1 MGRSVARYRHNM
13 PKHLSSGEDP
23 DHVGALQTR
32 ESKSQMTKDKL
43 KSNPDLFVR
52 LLSYLKPYWKVFVL
66 AVIGMIGTAA
76 TEPVFPAIMK
86 YLLDNGFKTNDVR
99 MVWLIPV
106 GIVSL
111 FLIRSVFVYCTG
123 YLMMWISSR
132 LVTDLRRDMFEKL
145 LVLPTHH
152 YDEQSAGQ
160 LISRLIY
167 DVNNVTDAATS
178 ALISVVRESL
188 TAIALIA
195 YLLYLD
201 WKLTLITLTIGPV
214 IAFIVKAFGQ
224 RMRAASRKSLD
235 AMRTISHTVEETVAA
250 ERVVKIFGGQ
260 HRQLQRFFDATE
272 NFRRA
277 QMREAIPAS
286 AVTPITHIAASV
298 AIAIIAYLALS
309 QSTGQA
315 GTSPGGFISF
325 ITAMLL
331 LISPIKQLTTVS
343 TTVQRGLAAAESV
356 FSLLDTTQEPDLGK
370 KELVCA
376 KGEIALKNVNF
387 QYPGAERETL
397 AEISFQVEAGQTV
410 ALVGASGG
418 GKTTI
423 SSLIPRFYPLTSGSI
438 SIDGINIQDV
448 TLKSLRKNIALVSQD
463 IVLFN
468 DTIEANIAY
477 GSLGTFSR
485 DAVIQAARAANA
497 WGFIEQLPNGLDTM
511 VGENGAKLS
520 GGQRQRLAIARALL
534 KDAPI
539 LILDEAT
546 SALDSESERQVQSAL
561 TALMRNRTTL
571 VIAHRLSTIEH
582 ADCIIVIDKGRI
594 IENGSHAQLMK
605 VGGYYAN
612 LRQLQA

>member
-1 MGRSVARYRHNM
+1 
-13 PKHLSSGEDP
+13 
-23 DHVGALQTR
+23 
-32 ESKSQMTKDKL
+32 MTKDQP
-43 KSNPDLFVR
+43 KSNQDLYLR
-52 LLSYLKPYWKVFVL
+52 LLSYIKPHWKVVVL
-66 AVIGMIGTAA
+66 AVIGMVGTAA

-86 YLLDNGFKTNDVR
+86 YLLDNGFKTADAR

-106 GIVSL
+106 GIVLL
-111 FLIRSVFVYCTG
+111 FFVRSVFVYCTG
-123 YLMMWISSR
+123 YLMMWVSSR
-132 LVTDLRRDMFEKL
+132 LVTDLRRDMFAKL

-160 LISRLIY
+160 LISRLVY

-188 TAIALIA
+188 TATALVA

-224 RMRAASRKSLD
+224 RMRAASRKSLE
-235 AMRTISHTVEETVAA
+235 AMRTISHTVEETVSA

-260 HRQLQRFFDATE
+260 RRQLQRFFEATE

-286 AVTPITHIAASV
+286 AVTPITHVAASI

-343 TTVQRGLAAAESV
+343 TTIQRGLAAAESV
-356 FSLLDTTQEPDLGK
+356 FSLLDTPQEQDQGK
-370 KELVCA
+370 KQLHRA
-376 KGEIALKNVNF
+376 NGDIAFESVNF
-387 QYPGAERETL
+387 RYPGAERQTL
-397 AEISFQVEAGQTV
+397 DDISFRISAGQTV

-423 SSLIPRFYPLTSGSI
+423 SSLIPRFYAITAGSI
-438 SIDGINIQDV
+438 TIDGIDTREL
-448 TLKSLRKNIALVSQD
+448 TLQSLRQNVALVSQD

-477 GSLGTFSR
+477 GSLGTFNR
-485 DAVIQAARAANA
+485 DDVTKAARAANA
-497 WGFIEQLPNGLDTM
+497 WGL
-511 VGENGAKLS
+511 
-520 GGQRQRLAIARALL
+520 
-534 KDAPI
+534 
-539 LILDEAT
+539 
-546 SALDSESERQVQSAL
+546 
-561 TALMRNRTTL
+561 
-571 VIAHRLSTIEH
+571 
-582 ADCIIVIDKGRI
+582 
-594 IENGSHAQLMK
+594 
-605 VGGYYAN
+605 Y
-612 LRQLQA
+612 